1 MISDPDKL
9 DYFKK
14 FQQLSKDDKFTI
26 NFPRKKISENIREFL
41 RE

>member
-26 NFPRKKISENIREFL
+26 NL
-41 RE
+41 TM